1 MTQELISSVTNK
13 NCLMSLQSIS
23 KMAYQSMNITLK
35 QCNAINMPHL
45 HLFEMRSSTATR
57 NRAEIIWIEHIK
69 SFFTEMS

>member
-13 NCLMSLQSIS
+13 KCLMSLQSIS
-23 KMAYQSMNITLK
+23 KSMNITLK